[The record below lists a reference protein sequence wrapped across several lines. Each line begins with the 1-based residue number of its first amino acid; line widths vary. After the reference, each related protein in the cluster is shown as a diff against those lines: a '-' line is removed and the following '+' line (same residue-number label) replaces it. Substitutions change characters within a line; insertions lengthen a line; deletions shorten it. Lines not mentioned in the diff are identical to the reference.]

1 MTIFRVIVLLI
12 FTITAACAGGNSSLW
27 RPYTFDGTNFAPSTA
42 ADAKSIW
49 IRSGHFPKISVKYPN
64 SAISDSLPPGT
75 GAVAGICY
83 RQTAGGKLSG
93 QNSFAPYPDEQITIQ
108 SKADGVFV
116 TRTDKNGYFTEYLAA
131 GSYELFCRGIRIE
144 IKINQGETTLAPIR
158 GGKRMAD

>member
-1 MTIFRVIVLLI
+1 MIIFRVLALLI

-27 RPYTFDGTNFAPSTA
+27 RPYTFDGTKFALSTA

-49 IRSGHFPKISVKYPN
+49 LRSGHFPMISAKKQS
-64 SAISDSLPPGT
+64 SAHSDRLPPGT

-93 QNSFAPYPDEQITIQ
+93 QNSFEPYPDEQITIQ
-108 SKADGVFV
+108 SKTDSVFV
-116 TRTDKNGYFTEYLAA
+116 TRTDKNGYFTAYLAA
-131 GSYELFCRGIRIE
+131 GSYELFCQGIRIDIM
-144 IKINQGETTLAPIR
+144 IKQGETTLAPIR

>member
-1 MTIFRVIVLLI
+1 MVIFRVIVLLI
-12 FTITAACAGGNSSLW
+12 VTITTACAGGNSSLW
-27 RPYTFDGTNFAPSTA
+27 RPYTFDGTSFAPSTA

-49 IRSGHFPKISVKYPN
+49 LRSGQFPMISAKDPG
-64 SAISDSLPPGT
+64 SALSDRLPPGT

-93 QNSFAPYPDEQITIQ
+93 QNSFAPYPDEQITLR
-108 SKADGVFV
+108 SKTDGVFV

-131 GSYELFCRGIRIE
+131 GSYELFCRGSRIE
-144 IKINQGETTLAPIR
+144 IMIKQEETTLAPIR